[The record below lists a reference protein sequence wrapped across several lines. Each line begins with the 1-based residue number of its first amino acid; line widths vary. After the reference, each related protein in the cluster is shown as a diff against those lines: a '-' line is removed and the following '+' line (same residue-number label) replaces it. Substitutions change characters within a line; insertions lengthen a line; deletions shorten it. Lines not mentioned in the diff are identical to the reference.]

1 MKASDRYLKLVYW
14 SEEQQAYVGRCP
26 GLYFEP
32 VQGEDE
38 LEVYTDLVQGIEDWI
53 RTCQDDGVPLPA
65 PTAGRTYSGKFNLR
79 VGGDLHE
86 QLAMESARASES
98 LNKYCVKLLR
108 EGVSR

>member
-1 MKASDRYLKLVYW
+1 MTLMSLNGYQARITYNPESDQFRGEIL
-14 SEEQQAYVGRCP
+14 
-26 GLYFEP
+26 GLSGGAEFYGSNP
-32 VQGEDE
+32 DE
-38 LEVYTDLVQGIEDWI
+38 LRREFKQSLEVYLEVCRERGI
-53 RTCQDDGVPLPA
+53 A
-65 PTAGRTYSGKFNLR
+65 PRKQFSGKFNLR